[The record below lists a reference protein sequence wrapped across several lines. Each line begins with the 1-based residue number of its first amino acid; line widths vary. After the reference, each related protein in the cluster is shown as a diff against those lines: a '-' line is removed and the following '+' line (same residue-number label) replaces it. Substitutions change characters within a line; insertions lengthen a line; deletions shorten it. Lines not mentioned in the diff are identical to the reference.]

1 MYSDCLSCQ
10 WIKCECMVANFN
22 RIIFMQNLKFYFSQN
37 YFLHLL
43 SYCLHELKI
52 PLSCFSSQHVSY
64 RNLVNIF
71 LTSPYFC
78 KHFWPLYHDVLLLF
92 HHTLSLPPSP
102 LSLQYFS
109 LIAIS
114 NLKISWTEAQF
125 WRGSS
130 VLNSSRLSLVD
141 LQLS

>member
-1 MYSDCLSCQ
+1 MGISLVLGG
-10 WIKCECMVANFN
+10 ILVANFN
-22 RIIFMQNLKFYFSQN
+22 RIIFMQNLKILFFPKLFSS
-37 YFLHLL
+37 YL
-43 SYCLHELKI
+43 SYCLHELKF
-52 PLSCFSSQHVSY
+52 PFSCFSSQLVSY
-64 RNLVNIF
+64 RNPVNIF

-114 NLKISWTEAQF
+114 NLKISWIEAQF

>member
-1 MYSDCLSCQ
+1 
-10 WIKCECMVANFN
+10 
-22 RIIFMQNLKFYFSQN
+22 
-37 YFLHLL
+37 
-43 SYCLHELKI
+43 
-52 PLSCFSSQHVSY
+52 
-64 RNLVNIF
+64 
-71 LTSPYFC
+71 
-78 KHFWPLYHDVLLLF
+78 VLLLF

-114 NLKISWTEAQF
+114 NLKISWIEAQF